1 MAVAVVAAAAGLT
14 GCGSAGVT
22 PPAPPTGSGGL
33 APDQLP
39 IPAGRGPRFR
49 LPAVSPGVAGRARI
63 AGQACA
69 TVHPPSYGVH
79 LELYADRLVLP
90 VPSGI
95 GVAPPQQR
103 RGVYVLGGACSYGLR
118 TLEPTGVVVVDRGA
132 RAAAPTLGTLF
143 AIWGQPL
150 SAGSLAGFDGPV
162 VAFLGGRRW
171 SGSPQA
177 IPLRRHAEIVLQ
189 VGGELPPHPA
199 YLFPPGL

>member
-1 MAVAVVAAAAGLT
+1 M
-14 GCGSAGVT
+14 SAET
-22 PPAPPTGSGGL
+22 PLELILARNLLSNISTPAFLVG
-33 APDQLP
+33 
-39 IPAGRGPRFR
+39 
-49 LPAVSPGVAGRARI
+49 
-63 AGQACA
+63 ACA
-69 TVHPPSYGVH
+69 TVYPPSYGVH

-103 RGVYVLGGACSYGLR
+103 R
-118 TLEPTGVVVVDRGA
+118 
-132 RAAAPTLGTLF
+132 
-143 AIWGQPL
+143 QPL
-150 SAGSLAGFDGPV
+150 SAGSLAGFDGPA

-177 IPLRRHAEIVLQ
+177 IPLCRHAEIVLQ